1 MREGSIFSAVVWMTV
16 LSLLLFWLPVIGP
29 LLAGFVGGRKAGT
42 VGNAIIAVFV
52 PGILAA
58 VLLFLGLSA
67 LSGMP
72 LVGAIAGM
80 GVFVA
85 ACLHIGP
92 LLVGAIIGAAT

>member
-1 MREGSIFSAVVWMTV
+1 MREGSILSAVVWMTI

-29 LLAGFVGGRKAGT
+29 LIAGFVGGRKAGT

-58 VLLFLGLSA
+58 VVMFLGIGL

-72 LVGAIAGM
+72 LIGAIAGM
-80 GVFVA
+80 GALVA
-85 ACLHIGP
+85 AGLHIGP
-92 LLVGAIIGAAT
+92 LLVGAIVGGAT